1 MIDIDYSG
9 FEQKLG
15 YVFKE
20 KGLLKTAFT
29 HTTYV
34 FEKGGEHW
42 QSNQRLEFIGDAVLD
57 VVVGEMIYDL
67 RPKCDEGFLSKTRSA
82 AVCERSFA
90 EIARELDMG
99 SYLLLGKGEAQ
110 SGGADKDSNLADC
123 FESVIA
129 AVYFDGGFDAAR
141 DVIYKN
147 LSDTV
152 NKAVNGEIFMDY
164 KSKLLEISQ
173 NKGHRHTISFVIVD
187 ERGPAHCKEFDCEV
201 YADDTFLAKATGHS
215 KKDAEQKC
223 AKEAIAVYN
232 STFVNM

>member
-1 MIDIDYSG
+1 MCVNDYSV
-9 FEQKLG
+9 FESKLG
-15 YVFKE
+15 YAFKDRS
-20 KGLLKTAFT
+20 LLETAFT
-29 HTTYV
+29 HTTYI
-34 FEKGGEHW
+34 FENGGEHW

-90 EIARELDMG
+90 EIARDLDMG
-99 SYLLLGKGEAQ
+99 SYLLLGKGESQ

-129 AVYFDGGFDAAR
+129 AVYFDGGFEAAR
-141 DVIYKN
+141 TVIYKN
-147 LSDTV
+147 LTDTV

-164 KSKLLEISQ
+164 KSRLLEISQ
-173 NKGHRHTISFVIVD
+173 SKGRRHQISFRIVD
-187 ERGPAHCKEFDCEV
+187 ERGPAHQKEFDCEV
-201 YADDTFLAKATGHS
+201 YADDTFLAMATGHS

-223 AKEAIAVYN
+223 AKEAIEVYN
-232 STFVNM
+232 STFVV

>member
-1 MIDIDYSG
+1 MTDIDYSA
-9 FEQKLG
+9 FEADLG
-15 YVFKE
+15 YRFNNKE
-20 KGLLKTAFT
+20 LLQTAFT

-34 FEKGGEHW
+34 FENGGEHW

-67 RPKCDEGFLSKTRSA
+67 KPKCDEGFLSKTRSA

-90 EIARELDMG
+90 EIARKLNFG
-99 SYLLLGKGEAQ
+99 NYLLLGKGEAQ

-129 AVYFDGGFDAAR
+129 AVYFDGGFENAR
-141 DVIYKN
+141 AVIYKN
-147 LSDTV
+147 LSDIV

-173 NKGHRHTISFVIVD
+173 NRGCRHQIRFVIVD
-187 ERGPAHCKEFDCEV
+187 ERGPAHQKEFDCEV

-223 AKEAIAVYN
+223 AQLAISVYN
-232 STFVNM
+232 STFVV

>member
-1 MIDIDYSG
+1 MTNTDYST
-9 FEQKLG
+9 FEADLG
-15 YVFKE
+15 YVFKD
-20 KGLLKTAFT
+20 KALLETAFT

-34 FEKGGEHW
+34 FENGGEHW

-57 VVVGEMIYDL
+57 VVVGEMIYDM
-67 RPKCDEGFLSKTRSA
+67 RPQCDEGFLSKTRSA

-90 EIARELDMG
+90 EIARELNFG
-99 SYLLLGKGEAQ
+99 RYLLLGKGESA

-129 AVYFDGGFDAAR
+129 AVYFDGGFENAR
-141 DVIYKN
+141 SVIYKN

-164 KSKLLEISQ
+164 KSRLLEISQ
-173 NKGHRHTISFVIVD
+173 NKGCRHQIKFVIVD
-187 ERGPAHCKEFDCEV
+187 ERGPAHQKEFDCEV

-223 AKEAIAVYN
+223 AREAIAVYN
-232 STFVNM
+232 STFVV

>member
-1 MIDIDYSG
+1 MTDTDYSL
-9 FEQKLG
+9 FESKLG
-15 YVFKE
+15 YVFNDKSILE
-20 KGLLKTAFT
+20 TAFT

-34 FEKGGEHW
+34 FENGGEHW

-67 RPKCDEGFLSKTRSA
+67 KPHCDEGFLSKTRSA

-90 EIARELDMG
+90 ELARELEIG
-99 SYLLLGKGEAQ
+99 KYLLLGKGETQ

-129 AVYFDGGFDAAR
+129 AVYFDGGFDNAR
-141 DVIYKN
+141 SVIYKN
-147 LSDTV
+147 LSETV
-152 NKAVNGEIFMDY
+152 KKAVNGEIFMDY
-164 KSKLLEISQ
+164 KSRLLEISQ
-173 NKGHRHTISFVIVD
+173 NKGCRHQIRFVIVD
-187 ERGPAHCKEFDCEV
+187 ERGPAHQKEFDCEV

-223 AKEAIAVYN
+223 AREAIAVYN
-232 STFVNM
+232 STFVV